1 MIELCL
7 QLNRAV
13 IEASDGVRPCPA
25 FAGCYDEDLGTITYF
40 NAGHPAGL
48 VRDETGIAELHA
60 TGLPLGLFSH
70 TTVDVSTVVLPPG
83 AGLLLV
89 SRGIVEAKCAGEE
102 FGLQQVKAGF
112 EEWEI
117 GPAKGSFAS
126 RFWDACRITCVSRQP
141 TTT

>member
-13 IEASDGVRPCPA
+13 IEASESVHSCPA
-25 FAGCYDEDLGTITYF
+25 FAGCYDEDFGTVTYF

-89 SRGIVEAKCAGEE
+89 SRGIVEAKCSGGQIRLATG
-102 FGLQQVKAGF
+102 KAGF
-112 EEWEI
+112 EQWRS
-117 GPAKGSFAS
+117 AARRTFAT

-141 TTT
+141 ITT